1 MPRPSRQTLYERLD
15 RAVGDLESMGGLPT
29 LAEAKGIWEDI
40 WQEEAHHS
48 TAMEGNTLIAREVQV
63 LLFEGK
69 AVGSKGFVDYLEV
82 QGYADAALWV
92 YGQAVRGQQPS
103 ETEGLNVTELREIH
117 KRVVEPAWR
126 FSAPSQLDP
135 RDAPGEFRH
144 TDIEPLRPGLK
155 PPPWTDVRPLIADW
169 LQRANEAGMTI
180 WIAGPHVIE
189 TFADLHAEFERIH
202 PFNDGNGRTGRLIL
216 NLLLVRYGYPPAVIH
231 RKDRERY
238 LDGLRRADEGDPG
251 LLGEVL
257 ARAVKHGI
265 DRFLIPGLAGP
276 HRFVPLSALTDMG
289 FSHNALVLAAKRGRL
304 EATQAN
310 GQWYSSR
317 KCVQDYKRSKY
328 KRGTHPYRHCPPSS

>member
-1 MPRPSRQTLYERLD
+1 MPRPSRQKIYERLD
-15 RAVGDLESMGGLPT
+15 RAVSDLDRMGGLPT
-29 LAEAKGIWEDI
+29 LEEAKTIWEDI

-48 TAMEGNTLIAREVQV
+48 TAMEGNTLVAREVQM

-69 AVGSKGFVDYLEV
+69 AVGSKGFRDYLEV

-92 YGQAVRGQQPS
+92 YGQAVTGQTAADP
-103 ETEGLNVTELREIH
+103 GLNLTEVREIH

-126 FSAPSQLDP
+126 FFPPDHLDP

-144 TDIEPLRPGLK
+144 TDIEALRPGLR
-155 PPPWTDVRPLIADW
+155 PPTWTEVRPLITDWVDRADEIGRTVW
-169 LQRANEAGMTI
+169 LE
-180 WIAGPHVIE
+180 GPHVME
-189 TFADLHAEFERIH
+189 DFADLHAELERIH
-202 PFNDGNGRTGRLIL
+202 PFNDGNGRAGRLVL

-231 RKDRERY
+231 RKDRGRY

-276 HRFVPLSALTDMG
+276 HRFVPISALTDLG
-289 FSHNALVLAAKRGRL
+289 LSHNALVLAAKRGRL

-317 KCVQDYKRSKY
+317 KCVQDYKKSRYSRS
-328 KRGTHPYRHCPPSS
+328 R